1 MEKPS
6 MARMYDYYLGGTH
19 HTPADRAA
27 AERILAAVP
36 ALPVIARANRAFLGR
51 AVRELV
57 TLGVRQFLDVG
68 SGIPT
73 AGNVHEIAQG
83 LAPESRVVYVD
94 IDPEAVAHSN
104 EILRGNEGAAAIQ
117 ADLAVPAGVIGHPE
131 VARLLDL
138 DRPVALLLM
147 SVLHFVPDEAAVPGV
162 RQLRES
168 LPAGSFLG
176 LTHVA
181 EEAVTRESKDTVD
194 TAYGVT
200 NAATTTP
207 RTRAQILDLFGGWQL
222 LDPGLVW
229 APLWR
234 PDTGPDATGPDAT
247 GPAAIDPAAMP
258 ILAGVARKL

>member
-19 HTPADRAA
+19 HTAADRAA

-36 ALPVIARANRAFLGR
+36 TLPAIARANRAFLGR
-51 AVRELV
+51 AVCELV
-57 TLGVRQFLDVG
+57 ALGVRQFLDVG

-83 LAPESRVVYVD
+83 LDPECRVVYAD

-104 EILRGNEGAAAIQ
+104 EILRGNETAAAIQ
-117 ADLAVPAGVIGHPE
+117 ADLAVPAGILGHPE
-131 VARLLDL
+131 VTRLLDF

-147 SVLHFVPDEAAVPGV
+147 SVLQFLPDEAAVPAV
-162 RQLRES
+162 RELREA

-176 LTHVA
+176 LTHPA
-181 EEAVTRESKDTVD
+181 TEAVTRESSDTVH
-194 TAYGVT
+194 TAYART

-207 RTRAQILDLFGGWQL
+207 RTRAQITDLFGGWPL

-229 APLWR
+229 APQWR
-234 PDTGPDATGPDAT
+234 PDTDPATIDSAT
-247 GPAAIDPAAMP
+247 ADPAAMP
-258 ILAGVARKL
+258 ILAGVAQKS